1 MSWNYRVLK
10 SKDGDDDWFQLHEIY
25 YDKENTVNG
34 WVKAGATVH
43 GNSIDDLRDT
53 LNKMLEALDKEELT
67 KITNQNNGD
76 ERDEKDT
83 HTK

>member
-10 SKDGDDDWFQLHEIY
+10 SVDDDDDWFQLHEIY
-25 YDKENTVNG
+25 YNKDNKVNG

-53 LNKMLEALDKEELT
+53 LNKMLEALDKEALHQRQE
-67 KITNQNNGD
+67 D
-76 ERDEKDT
+76 E
-83 HTK
+83 

>member
-10 SKDGDDDWFQLHEIY
+10 SKDGDDDWYQLHEIY
-25 YDKENTVNG
+25 YDKSDIVNG

-53 LNKMLEALDKEELT
+53 LSNMLEALDKDILFRNT
-67 KITNQNNGD
+67 AD
-76 ERDEKDT
+76 EIE
-83 HTK
+83 